1 MPLTDLD
8 KPDPELNRIWAE
20 EARKRWQ
27 PYKADRIPS
36 VAYLAVM
43 EKY

>member
-8 KPDPELNRIWAE
+8 KPDPELDRIWAE
-20 EARKRWQ
+20 EAQKRWQ
-27 PYKADRIPS
+27 AYKADWIPS
-36 VAYLAVM
+36 VAYHAVM